1 MIPRSESVALLKA
14 VTPTIERLIAEH
26 RDQRKHWYFHEFIPW
41 EQGRNYVEEP
51 WDKSQATLSPEVR
64 TALLLNLLT
73 EDNLPYYYGQL
84 VESYGEMPSMAE
96 WSGLWTAEEGQHAIA
111 MRAYLLVSRNVDPR
125 ILEDDR
131 MTTVERGWNNSI
143 QDPLDLFVYTA
154 TQELATRL
162 SHFNSGKQADD
173 EIAYELMKR
182 IAADE
187 NHHFLFYSGVVTEM
201 LNHMPSEVL
210 VSMARVN
217 AQFAMPGGNMPQWTR
232 RSLEVAKAGIY
243 NHRVH
248 AEHVL
253 TRLLRLWKLDTLT
266 DLTPEAEEA
275 RDFMMALPG
284 QYIEMAESFEAR
296 IAKRAAKRAKKPVAV

>member
-1 MIPRSESVALLKA
+1 MDAVA
-14 VTPTIERLIAEH
+14 PTIKRLIAEH
-26 RDQRKHWYFHEFIPW
+26 KARREHWYFHEFVPW
-41 EQGRNYVEEP
+41 EQGRNYVDEP
-51 WDKSQATLSPEVR
+51 WDKSQATLRPEVR

-84 VESYGEMPSMAE
+84 ATTYGETPVMAD
-96 WSGLWTAEEGQHAIA
+96 WRGLWTAEEGQHAIA
-111 MRAYLLVSRNVDPR
+111 MRSYLLVSRNVDPR

-131 MTTVERGWNNSI
+131 MTTVTRGWDNADNGI

-162 SHFNSGKQADD
+162 SHFNSGQQADD

-182 IAADE
+182 IASDE

-210 VSMARVN
+210 IAMAKVN
-217 AQFAMPGGNMPQWTR
+217 QAFAMPGTTMPQWTR

-248 AEHVL
+248 AEKVL
-253 TRLLRLWKLDTLT
+253 TPLLRIWKLDQIT
-266 DLTPEAEEA
+266 DLTPEAEQA
-275 RDFMMALPG
+275 RDYMMALPDE
-284 QYIEMAESFEAR
+284 YIAMAESFEAR
-296 IAKRAAKRAKKPVAV
+296 LAKRASKRAKKPVAVG

>member
-1 MIPRSESVALLKA
+1 MKA
-14 VTPTIERLIAEH
+14 VTPTIERLVAEH
-26 RDQRKHWYFHEFIPW
+26 SDRREHWYFHEFIPW
-41 EQGRNYVEEP
+41 EQGRNYIDEP
-51 WDKSQATLSPEVR
+51 WDSSQCTLRPEIR

-84 VESYGEMPSMAE
+84 AKSYGETEAMAE
-96 WSGLWTAEEGQHAIA
+96 WSGIWTAEEGQHAIA
-111 MRAYLLVSRNVDPR
+111 MRSYLLVSRNVDPR
-125 ILEDDR
+125 VLEDDR
-131 MTTVERGWNNSI
+131 MVTVSRGWDNKI
-143 QDPLDLFVYTA
+143 HDPLDLFVYTA

-162 SHFNSGKQADD
+162 SHFNSGKHADD
-173 EIAYELMKR
+173 EVAYELMKR

-187 NHHFLFYSGVVTEM
+187 NHHFLFYSGVVADM

-210 VSMARVN
+210 LSMAKVN
-217 AQFAMPGGNMPQWTR
+217 AVFAMPGGNMPQWTR

-248 AEHVL
+248 AEKVL
-253 TRLLRLWKLDTLT
+253 TPLLRQWKLDQLT

-296 IAKRAAKRAKKPVAV
+296 VAKRDAKRAKNPAA